1 MLSPGLSC
9 RARVCAS
16 SPIVSLVTALSRPN
30 LQPRHGYAV
39 LVLMNL
45 AIPKKNPAGVFV
57 TAPQRFH
64 LVGAQQE
71 SLVGLRVSRPFGILL
86 ISLHRVFFLQSATVS
101 DDFWQHHCSGEHST
115 DLARECAAKDGANNQ
130 RVSSPVLPRT
140 CEGARC
146 QECQSAAATDDVACH
161 CQSAQF
167 QTDS

>member
-1 MLSPGLSC
+1 MCFFPYRIPGYCTVKAKPSTPTWLC
-9 RARVCAS
+9 CACTDE
-16 SPIVSLVTALSRPN
+16 LGHT
-30 LQPRHGYAV
+30 Q
-39 LVLMNL
+39 
-45 AIPKKNPAGVFV
+45 KNPASGVFV